1 MSFLYWLVFVLFNI
15 LVSIKDVNS
24 SYHEEQ
30 LFKELFQNY
39 NPLIRPVRKVEETIV
54 VSFSIALLQLISV
67 VEKEQVLKTN
77 VWLQVKWK
85 DYQMQWKPEKYGGI
99 LSIRIPPSQ
108 VWTPDIVL
116 FNNADG
122 KYEASYKSNVVVYS
136 DGSMTWVPPA
146 IYKSSCYIDVKF
158 FPFDEQTCELR
169 FGSWTYDQ
177 QQMNF
182 SYYDEKERN
191 ITIKDYVVSGSW
203 DLLDGPMSIQQS
215 SYTPSVTNE
224 TDGSSTVA
232 SITSARL
239 EKADGRDRVEFVCK
253 LLIKRKTLF
262 YTVNLII
269 PTVLISFLSV
279 FVFYLPTDAGE
290 KMTLSIS
297 ILLALVVFLLLISK
311 ILPPTSIVIPL
322 IAKYLLFTFMM
333 NIITIFFTVVIIN
346 YNYRTSRTHKMPNW
360 IKHLCI
366 DILPRILRMERPKK
380 YEKEDNIHVTE
391 ADRAK
396 QTMLNYMQA
405 SRALSIASPPVTIN
419 NNSNNSTTNHY
430 DQPLELK
437 KRHSSKKKHQH
448 HHHHHHRHSSKRH
461 QQTMNQSSTTDDE
474 ENPLT
479 PQDVDLLL
487 TKEAYEAAEDLSF
500 IANYMRSASHYE
512 EVRDDWKYIA
522 SVIDRLQLFIF
533 FAVTAFGTLK
543 ILFNAPGIL
552 KVVDQCAILRKWDPS
567 FNNATCAY

>member
-1 MSFLYWLVFVLFNI
+1 MYTFY
-15 LVSIKDVNS
+15 S

-39 NPLIRPVRKVEETIV
+39 NPLIRPVRNVEDTIT

-77 VWLQVKWK
+77 VWLQVGWY
-85 DYQMQWKPEKYGGI
+85 DYQMQWKREKYGGI
-99 LSIRIPPSQ
+99 SSIRAPPSQ

-122 KYEASYKSNVVVYS
+122 KYEVSFKSNVVIYYNGYVN
-136 DGSMTWVPPA
+136 WVPPA

-158 FPFDEQTCELR
+158 FPFDKQICELR

-177 QQMNF
+177 KQLNF
-182 SYYDEKERN
+182 TYYEEK
-191 ITIKDYVVSGSW
+191 IQHVTIKDYVVSGSW
-203 DLLDGPMSIQQS
+203 ALLDGPMTIQQS
-215 SYTPSVTNE
+215 SYAPPTN
-224 TDGSSTVA
+224 DGNDTSD
-232 SITSARL
+232 SIGTITTARL
-239 EKADGRDRVEFVCK
+239 EKAEGRDRVEFVCK
-253 LLIKRKTLF
+253 LVIKRKTLF

-322 IAKYLLFTFMM
+322 IAKYLLFTFIM

-346 YNYRTSRTHKMPNW
+346 YNYRTPRTHKMPYW
-360 IKHLCI
+360 IRRVCI

-380 YEKEDNIHVTE
+380 YEIDDNLQSAE
-391 ADRAK
+391 ADREK
-396 QTMLNYMQA
+396 QTILNYIQA
-405 SRALSIASPPVTIN
+405 SRALSIASPTMMN
-419 NNSNNSTTNHY
+419 NNHTNPKNYH
-430 DQPLELK
+430 DQSLELK
-437 KRHSSKKKHQH
+437 PRHLSKKRH
-448 HHHHHHRHSSKRH
+448 HHHHYRHSSKRRN
-461 QQTMNQSSTTDDE
+461 QQSEQQQNINQSSTTTDDDE
-474 ENPLT
+474 NNLT
-479 PQDVDLLL
+479 PQEVDILL

-500 IANYMRSASHYE
+500 IANHMRSACHYE
-512 EVRDDWKYIA
+512 GIRDDWKYIA

-533 FAVTAFGTLK
+533 FSVTAAGTLK
-543 ILFNAPGIL
+543 ILFDAPDIL
-552 KVVDQCAILRKWDPS
+552 KVIDENALLKKWDPKFGTNS
-567 FNNATCAY
+567 

>member
-1 MSFLYWLVFVLFNI
+1 MSFFYWLLFNV
-15 LVSIKDVNS
+15 LVLIKNINS

-39 NPLIRPVRKVEETIV
+39 NPLIRPVRNVEDTIT

-77 VWLQVKWK
+77 VWLQVGWH
-85 DYQMQWKPEKYGGI
+85 DYQMQWKREKYGGI
-99 LSIRIPPSQ
+99 QSIRAPPSQ

-122 KYEASYKSNVVVYS
+122 KYEVSFKSNVVIYH
-136 DGSMTWVPPA
+136 DGYVNWVPPA

-158 FPFDEQTCELR
+158 FPFDKQVCELR

-177 QQMNF
+177 RQLNF
-182 SYYDEKERN
+182 TYYEEKIRHV
-191 ITIKDYVVSGSW
+191 TIKDYVVSGSW
-203 DLLDGPMSIQQS
+203 DLLDGPMTIQQS
-215 SYTPSVTNE
+215 SYVPPPN
-224 TDGSSTVA
+224 DGNDTIELTVNP
-232 SITSARL
+232 RF
-239 EKADGRDRVEFVCK
+239 EKADGRDRVEFVCT
-253 LLIKRKTLF
+253 LIIKRKTLF

-322 IAKYLLFTFMM
+322 IAKYLLFTFIM

-346 YNYRTSRTHKMPNW
+346 YNYRTPRTHKMPNW
-360 IKHLCI
+360 IRRLCI

-380 YEKEDNIHVTE
+380 YEKDDSLGTSE
-391 ADRAK
+391 ADREK
-396 QTMLNYMQA
+396 QTMLNYIQA
-405 SRALSIASPPVTIN
+405 SRALSIASPIMMNHNDDKNVDVN
-419 NNSNNSTTNHY
+419 NHQ
-430 DQPLELK
+430 DEQLELK
-437 KRHSSKKKHQH
+437 QRNITKNKH
-448 HHHHHHRHSSKRH
+448 HHHHHHHHHSRHSSKRH
-461 QQTMNQSSTTDDE
+461 HQQNMNQSSTTDDDD
-474 ENPLT
+474 NNLT
-479 PQDVDLLL
+479 ADELDLLL

-500 IANYMRSASHYE
+500 IANHMRSACHYE
-512 EVRDDWKYIA
+512 GIRDDWKYIA

-533 FAVTAFGTLK
+533 FAVTALGTLK
-543 ILFNAPGIL
+543 ILFDAPDIL
-552 KVVDQCAILRKWDPS
+552 KVIDQNALLKKWDPKFGTNS
-567 FNNATCAY
+567 